1 MEIADLRKPLL
12 ADDGLCATA
21 LAVPGELT
29 MAELIYLVRHGMTQ
43 ANVEKRFIGSSNPPL
58 NETGLAQARALS
70 EVFLKLAPEKI
81 YCSPLH
87 RVAQTAMNAMPDR
100 SGFFTLEELREADF
114 GEWENLTQEE
124 IIKRDPERFAMM
136 RGNHADFTFP
146 GGEAL
151 RDFIARVERVA
162 DILNR
167 DSAKSAAVFTHGGV
181 IRYLACRLLG
191 EGYEKTGGRYLP
203 PGGVAVFQQKG
214 GAYSV
219 ASISGGWRWDS

>member
-1 MEIADLRKPLL
+1 
-12 ADDGLCATA
+12 
-21 LAVPGELT
+21 

-43 ANVEKRFIGSSNPPL
+43 ANAEKRFIGSSNPPL

-70 EVFLKLAPEKI
+70 EVFLKLAPEKV
-81 YCSPLH
+81 YCSPLL
-87 RVAQTAMNAMPDR
+87 RVTQTAMNAMPDI
-100 SGFFTLEELREADF
+100 EELSILEDLREVDF

-124 IIKRDPERFAMM
+124 IIERAPERFAVM

-162 DILNR
+162 DILKL
-167 DSAKSAAVFTHGGV
+167 DSSKSVAVFTHGGV

-191 EGYEKTGGRYLP
+191 DGYEKTGERYLP
-203 PGGVAVFQQKG
+203 PGVVAVFQQNG
-214 GAYSV
+214 DAYRV